1 MIRRGDRSDVL
12 VLRTLGTS
20 RAGTRHRRGRAKAL
34 EADPSPPPLPL
45 TRATFIRASPLESE
59 AAAADWLESVCA
71 DRTLWAPLAAEA
83 TTQVNRALHAHR
95 TATGDPHL
103 ADVDPARA
111 VAVRFGYGSGD
122 EVADGRWQAARELT
136 ERDRLKLPGRDLEA
150 LRPQERIA
158 AVLAGRELVGPHEE
172 LIVRARGDLDA
183 GRASTAALGLHA
195 GLEAMTRAPDPALG
209 EEIGARLAEAAD
221 LARTA
226 RRRVLEGAE
235 PDVDALGRALVAAE
249 SAMRRR
255 ALD

>member
-12 VLRTLGTS
+12 VLRTLGAA
-20 RAGTRHRRGRAKAL
+20 RAGARLRRGRAKAL
-34 EADPSPPPLPL
+34 EADPSPTPLPL

-71 DRTLWAPLAAEA
+71 DRALWAPLAAEA
-83 TTQVNRALHAHR
+83 TTQINRALHAHR

-183 GRASTAALGLHA
+183 GRAATAALGLHA

-209 EEIGARLAEAAD
+209 DEIAARLAEAAD
-221 LARTA
+221 LARSA
-226 RRRVLEGAE
+226 RQRVLEGGE
-235 PDVDALGRALVAAE
+235 PDTDALERALVAAE

>member
-1 MIRRGDRSDVL
+1 MIRKGDRSDVL
-12 VLRTLGTS
+12 VLRTLGAA
-20 RAGTRHRRGRAKAL
+20 RAGTRRRRGRAKAL
-34 EADPSPPPLPL
+34 EADPSPTPLPL
-45 TRATFIRASPLESE
+45 TRATFIRASPLDGEE
-59 AAAADWLESVCA
+59 AAADWLESVCA
-71 DRTLWAPLAAEA
+71 DRNLWAPLTAEA
-83 TTQVNRALHAHR
+83 TAQINRALHAHR

-158 AVLAGRELVGPHEE
+158 AVLAGREVVGPHEE

-183 GRASTAALGLHA
+183 GRAPTAALGLHA
-195 GLEAMTRAPDPALG
+195 GLEAMTRAPDPAWG
-209 EEIGARLAEAAD
+209 DEIAARVAEAAE
-221 LARTA
+221 LARSA
-226 RRRVLEGAE
+226 RQRVLEGSE
-235 PDVDALGRALVAAE
+235 PDVAGLERALVAAE
-249 SAMRRR
+249 RAMRRR